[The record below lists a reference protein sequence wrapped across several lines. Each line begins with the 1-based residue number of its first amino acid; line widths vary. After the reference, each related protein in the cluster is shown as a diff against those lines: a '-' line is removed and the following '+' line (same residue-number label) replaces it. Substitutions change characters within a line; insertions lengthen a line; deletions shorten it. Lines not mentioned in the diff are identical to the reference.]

1 MNLNYYILTIF
12 VTFTISVFGQGAA
25 EQNTTLQMVSDG
37 FVTFTGSNPYNASV
51 NLHNDLTGNSWFGTS
66 FLSGTP
72 TAYRAFTSDGGI
84 WQVTAV
90 SNQMLNSVDIT
101 VIPYGTTTATL
112 PTGTVLIWQHNDLES
127 VPYQP
132 TGPLGTTD
140 VLQSAI
146 ATYNS
151 QINHFKIYGEFANDI
166 DAAGNAVPVDGKY
179 ILNSANTHGMKTGT
193 VVVRDQ

>member
-1 MNLNYYILTIF
+1 MNLKYYILLFLIPF
-12 VTFTISVFGQGAA
+12 ALSVFGQGA
-25 EQNTTLQMVSDG
+25 EQNTTLQMVSNG
-37 FVTFTGSNPYNASV
+37 IVTFSGSNPYTATVS
-51 NLHNDLTGNSWFGTS
+51 LQNDLTGNNWFGTS
-66 FLSGTP
+66 FLTGTP
-72 TAYRAFTSDGGI
+72 TAYRVFTSDGNI

-90 SNQMLNSVDIT
+90 SGQTFTSVDIT
-101 VIPYGTTTATL
+101 VIPYGATPTQL
-112 PTGTVLIWQHNDLES
+112 PTGSLLIWQHNGLET

-132 TGPLGTTD
+132 TGPLGTSD

-166 DAAGNAVPVDGKY
+166 DAAGNAVPVNGKY

-193 VVVRDQ
+193 ITVRN